1 MTPHPRRVRLAR
13 EARATARLALPLVAA
28 QVLAMGMGVVDTVLA
43 GNLGTD
49 VLAAV
54 TIGTQIWVLAMLVVF
69 GLLLALTPITAQL
82 DGAGRRAEVGAVF
95 RQGLWLALAIG
106 LALSAL
112 LPAATALLG
121 LLGVDP
127 AIVPEARRFVA
138 AIAWGLPPFAVTVAC
153 AKLSDGLSLTK
164 PSMYFN
170 GLALAILLPVAW
182 ILMYG
187 PFGLPRLG
195 AAGAGYAHAIALWIQ
210 AIAFMAY
217 VARRARYREARLFAR
232 LDGPDV
238 AAIGRLLTVGAPMA
252 VALFMEGSLFVLVA
266 LLVGRLG
273 EIPTGAHAIAL
284 NVASLTFMLPLGVA
298 LATTVRVGNAVG
310 RRDPVGIAWA
320 ALGGLLLVLAT
331 QAFSVTL
338 MVVLPRPIAGL
349 YSDDPAVIALAVVLL
364 GFAAVFQLSD
374 GIQTLAAGALRG
386 LNDTAVPALYT
397 IVAYWGIGLPV
408 AWWLGF
414 EADLGAPGLWV
425 GLIAGLSA
433 AALLLSVRFVR
444 RARRYLRDGV
454 PEALVAG
461 APPPLVER

>member
-1 MTPHPRRVRLAR
+1 MTKSPRRERLGR

-28 QVLAMGMGVVDTVLA
+28 QVLAMGMGVIDTLLA

-54 TIGTQIWVLAMLVVF
+54 TIGTQIWVLAMLLVF
-69 GLLLALTPITAQL
+69 GLLLALTPITAQF
-82 DGAGRRAEVGAVF
+82 DGAGRRDAVGEVF

-106 LALSAL
+106 LVLGVGL
-112 LPAATALLG
+112 NAAIPLLG
-121 LLGVDP
+121 WIGVDP
-127 AIVPEARRFVA
+127 AIVPEAARLVA
-138 AIAWGLPPFAVTVAC
+138 AISWGVPALALSVAC

-182 ILMYG
+182 VLMYG
-187 PFGLPRLG
+187 KLGFPRLG

-210 AIAFMAY
+210 ALAFLAY
-217 VARRARYREARLFAR
+217 VARRERYREARLFTR
-232 LDGPDV
+232 FDWPDFRMQ
-238 AAIGRLLTVGAPMA
+238 GNLLEVGAPMA
-252 VALFMEGSLFVLVA
+252 VALFMEGSLFVIVA

-310 RRDPVGIAWA
+310 RRDPSGIAWA
-320 ALGGLLLVLAT
+320 AIGGLALVLAT

-349 YSDDPAVIALAVVLL
+349 YSDDQAVISLAVTLL
-364 GFAAVFQLSD
+364 VFAAIFQFSD

-386 LNDTAVPALYT
+386 LNDTAVPALIT
-397 IVAYWGIGLPV
+397 IVAYWGVGLPV
-408 AWWLGF
+408 SWWLGF
-414 EADLGAPGLWV
+414 EAGLGAPGLWV

-433 AALLLSVRFVR
+433 AALLLATRFVR
-444 RARRYLRDGV
+444 RTRHFIAHGI
-454 PEALVAG
+454 PESMIAS

>member
-1 MTPHPRRVRLAR
+1 MIGPHRRERLGH

-28 QVLAMGMGVVDTVLA
+28 QVLAMGMGVIDTVLA

-54 TIGTQIWVLAMLVVF
+54 TIGTQIWVLAMLLVF

-82 DGAGRRAEVGAVF
+82 DGAGRRDAVGAMF

-106 LALSAL
+106 VGLGAGLRAAIPL
-112 LPAATALLG
+112 LHWI
-121 LLGVDP
+121 GVDP
-127 AIVPEARRFVA
+127 AIVPEAERFVA
-138 AIAWGLPPFAVTVAC
+138 AISWGVPALALSVAC

-170 GLALAILLPVAW
+170 GLALAVLLPVAW
-182 ILMYG
+182 VLMYG
-187 PFGLPRLG
+187 RLGLPRLG
-195 AAGAGYAHAIALWIQ
+195 AEGAGYAHAIALWVQ
-210 AIAFMAY
+210 ALAFLAY
-217 VARRARYREARLFAR
+217 VARRERYRDAALFAR
-232 LDGPDV
+232 FEWPDLRTQ
-238 AAIGRLLTVGAPMA
+238 ARLVRVGAPMA
-252 VALFMEGSLFVLVA
+252 VALFMEGSLFVVVA

-284 NVASLTFMLPLGVA
+284 NVASLTFMLPLGIA

-310 RRDPVGIAWA
+310 RRDPSGIAWA
-320 ALGGLLLVLAT
+320 AIGGLALVLAT

-349 YSDDPAVIALAVVLL
+349 YSDDLAVISLAVMLL
-364 GFAAVFQLSD
+364 AFAAIFQFSD

-386 LNDTAVPALYT
+386 LNDTAVPALIT
-397 IVAYWGIGLPV
+397 IVAYWGVGLPV
-408 AWWLGF
+408 SWWLGF
-414 EADLGAPGLWV
+414 EAGLGAPGLWV

-433 AALLLSVRFVR
+433 AALLLTVRFVR
-444 RARRYLRDGV
+444 RTRHHIAHGI
-454 PEALVAG
+454 PEAMIAG

>member
-1 MTPHPRRVRLAR
+1 MIPRPRRDRLVR

-28 QVLAMGMGVVDTVLA
+28 QVLAMGMGVIDTLLA

-54 TIGTQIWVLAMLVVF
+54 TIGTQIWVLAMLLVF

-82 DGAGRRAEVGAVF
+82 DGAGRRAEVGALF

-106 LALSAL
+106 LTLAAL

-138 AIAWGLPPFAVTVAC
+138 AIAWGLPPFAVAVAC

-182 ILMYG
+182 VLMYG
-187 PFGLPRLG
+187 KFGLPRLG
-195 AAGAGYAHAIALWIQ
+195 AAGAGYAHAIALWLQ

-217 VARRARYREARLFAR
+217 VARRARYREA
-232 LDGPDV
+232 GPFV
-238 AAIGRLLTVGAPMA
+238 RFEWPVPRAQAMLLKVGAPMA
-252 VALFMEGSLFVLVA
+252 VALFMEGSLFVVVA

-310 RRDPVGIAWA
+310 RRDPPGIAWA
-320 ALGGLLLVLAT
+320 ALGGLALVLAT

-349 YSDDPAVIALAVVLL
+349 YSNDLAVISLAVTLL
-364 GFAAVFQLSD
+364 AFAAIFQFSD
-374 GIQTLAAGALRG
+374 GVQTLAAGALRG

-397 IVAYWGIGLPV
+397 IVAYWGVGLPV
-408 AWWLGF
+408 SWWLGF
-414 EADLGAPGLWV
+414 EAGLGAPGLWV

-433 AALLLSVRFVR
+433 AALLLTLRFVR
-444 RARRYLRDGV
+444 RTRHYLANGI
-454 PEALVAG
+454 PESMIAA